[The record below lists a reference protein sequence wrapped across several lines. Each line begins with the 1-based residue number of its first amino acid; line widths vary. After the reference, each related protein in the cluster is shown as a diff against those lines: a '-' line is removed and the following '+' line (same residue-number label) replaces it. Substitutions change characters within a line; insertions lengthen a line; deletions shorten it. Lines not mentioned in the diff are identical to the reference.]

1 MKCCFPRPFRKYHVL
16 YINYIILHQKRKLDV
31 CGGYHN
37 TYITIYSNLSLANL
51 FQTRLYILPTY
62 LSTKMTCS
70 QKQYVVRF
78 LFCCH
83 TFRSSVYI
91 KRHQVSLEA
100 SSLSQK
106 TLALSLMSSVL
117 VFVHALESLAW
128 EVILCGIRFPQG
140 KMRNWRFRVPFG
152 HIWKTLCG
160 SGGGRN

>member
-1 MKCCFPRPFRKYHVL
+1 MKCFPRRCRKYHV
-16 YINYIILHQKRKLDV
+16 YIILHQKRKLDV
-31 CGGYHN
+31 CEGYHN

-70 QKQYVVRF
+70 QTLYVVW
-78 LFCCH
+78 FC
-83 TFRSSVYI
+83 FAAIQFFSSVYI

-106 TLALSLMSSVL
+106 TLALSLMSSAL

-140 KMRNWRFRVPFG
+140 KMKNWRFRVPFG

-160 SGGGRN
+160 GVADEINPS

>member
-1 MKCCFPRPFRKYHVL
+1 MKCFPRRCRKYHV
-16 YINYIILHQKRKLDV
+16 YIILHQKRKLDV

-70 QKQYVVRF
+70 QTLYDVVW
-78 LFCCH
+78 FC
-83 TFRSSVYI
+83 FAAIQFFSSVYI

-117 VFVHALESLAW
+117 VFVHALESLA
-128 EVILCGIRFPQG
+128 
-140 KMRNWRFRVPFG
+140 
-152 HIWKTLCG
+152 
-160 SGGGRN
+160 